1 MIILIGKVLMM
12 ILFFDMFSGE
22 ECYLDMLE
30 IFDGNFK
37 VFILLINFCDELN
50 NIYIIIGNCFYF
62 VYFFF

>member
-1 MIILIGKVLMM
+1 MM

-37 VFILLINFCDELN
+37 DFILLINVL
-50 NIYIIIGNCFYF
+50 
-62 VYFFF
+62 

>member
-1 MIILIGKVLMM
+1 MIISFLGGKVLMM

-37 VFILLINFCDELN
+37 VFILLINVL
-50 NIYIIIGNCFYF
+50 
-62 VYFFF
+62 